1 MAMIEKIRN
10 QRWLLIVVVGVSLL
24 GFLINGAVL
33 KWIQGG
39 NSDIGE
45 INGETISATEWMAAI
60 DEQKL
65 LFNYNGNETGL
76 SNDTWNNLVES
87 KLFLSEFEE
96 LGLSVSDEE
105 YDEIL
110 FGEMTSPYVRQV
122 IYQGQVDSTKRNSLR
137 TNFDGMPANIATGY
151 KNLISIKRMKEKYD
165 LMVKK
170 GQYAN
175 NLDGKW
181 AFKQA
186 SDKVSLSY
194 VVKTYAEIPDSTVT
208 VSESDIRDYYNKHKN
223 DREYKQESSRSVE
236 YIKFP
241 VRASSMDST
250 TLKAQLADLAGSFR
264 TATSDSSFAAENAN
278 TPAKAFSRYHAG
290 SFPEPYNT
298 QVSSDSLG
306 KIIGPFEYNDAYCI
320 AKVSNRINQL
330 DSVRARHIL
339 VKADRKIPAELAT
352 ARAKADSIKS
362 VIAKENNFEAM
373 AAQYGT
379 DGTKNSG
386 GDLNWFAKGAMV
398 KDFEDAAFSGAKGA
412 LQIVVTD
419 FGVHILEVTDQKF
432 AVAKVAIVDRR
443 IEPSSGTRKDA
454 YRLASDFSLN
464 FADTASFRAAA
475 DTLNGGTVVT
485 PANNIKPNATNI
497 PGLANGG
504 TVVSWAYGAELGEV
518 SQPMMI
524 DNDYIIAALTEIKE
538 RGVPTLEN
546 VYDKMKAEA
555 IKEKKAE
562 KYMEMMKQGSLAEIA
577 TAIGSTVKTSAD
589 LTLKATNIPGSGVN
603 VQEYEVIGIAFGM
616 KKDFV
621 SSPIKGKGGVYVL
634 QKTSDIVEGVS
645 DDNYTKDRE
654 TLATSNQNKAA
665 TAIFNSFKEEGDIE
679 DNRYER
685 R

>member
-87 KLFLSEFEE
+87 KLFLGEFEE

-398 KDFEDAAFSGAKGA
+398 KEFEDAAFSGAKGA

-419 FGVHILEVTDQKF
+419 FGVHVLEVTDQKF

>member
-87 KLFLSEFEE
+87 KLFLGEFEE

-208 VSESDIRDYYNKHKN
+208 VSESDIRDYYNKHTN

-290 SFPEPYNT
+290 SFPEPFNT

-398 KDFEDAAFSGAKGA
+398 KEFEDAAFSGAKGA

-419 FGVHILEVTDQKF
+419 FGVHVLEVTDQKF

-562 KYMEMMKQGSLAEIA
+562 KYAAMMNEGSLADIA
-577 TAIGSTVKTSAD
+577 SRIGGEVK
-589 LTLKATNIPGSGVN
+589 KAENVTMRSSNLPMSGVSAQEN
-603 VQEYEVIGIAFGM
+603 VVIGACFGIGTGKM
-616 KKDFV
+616 SKA
-621 SSPIKGKGGVYVL
+621 IIGKGGVYVIQRSADAVSGESTDNYESDRDRTTSSYQ
-634 QKTSDIVEGVS
+634 QKTSNSIFS
-645 DDNYTKDRE
+645 SFRE
-654 TLATSNQNKAA
+654 AA
-665 TAIFNSFKEEGDIE
+665 QIE

>member
-65 LFNYNGNETGL
+65 LFNYNGNESGL

-87 KLFLSEFEE
+87 KLLLGEFEE

-181 AFKQA
+181 SFKQA

-208 VSESDIRDYYNKHKN
+208 VTESDIRDYYNKHKN
-223 DREYKQESSRSVE
+223 DREYKQESSRSVD

-278 TPAKAFSRYHAG
+278 TPGKVFSRYHAG

-298 QVSSDSLG
+298 QVTSDSLG

-373 AAQYGT
+373 AAQFGT

-398 KDFEDAAFSGAKGA
+398 KEFEDAAFGGTKGA

-419 FGVHILEVTDQKF
+419 FGVHILEVTDQKY

-475 DTLNGGTVVT
+475 DTLNGGTVIT

-665 TAIFNSFKEEGDIE
+665 SAIFNSFKEEGDIE

>member
-45 INGETISATEWMAAI
+45 INGENITATEWMAAI

-87 KLFLSEFEE
+87 KLLSGQFEE

-137 TNFDGMPANIATGY
+137 TNFDGMPANISTGY
-151 KNLISIKRMKEKYD
+151 KNLISFKRMKEKYD

-250 TLKAQLADLAGSFR
+250 TLKAQLADLSESFR
-264 TATSDSSFAAENAN
+264 TSKGDSSFAAENAN
-278 TPAKAFSRYHAG
+278 TPAKAFIKYHAG
-290 SFPEPYNT
+290 SFPEPFNT
-298 QVSSDSLG
+298 QVTSDSLG
-306 KIIGPFEYNDAYCI
+306 KVIGPFIHNNGFCI
-320 AKVSNRINQL
+320 AKVSSRINQV

-352 ARAKADSIKS
+352 ARAKADSIKN

-386 GDLNWFAKGAMV
+386 GDLNWFARGAMV
-398 KDFEDAAFSGAKGA
+398 KEFDEAAFSGAKGA

-419 FGVHILEVTDQKF
+419 FGVHILEVTDQKI

-475 DTLNGGTVVT
+475 DTLNGGTVIT
-485 PANNIKPNATNI
+485 PGKNIKPNATNI

-562 KYMEMMKQGSLAEIA
+562 KYMAMMTQGSLAEIA
-577 TAIGSTVKTSAD
+577 TAVGSTVKTAAD

-603 VQEYEVIGIAFGM
+603 AQEYEVVGIAFGM

-634 QKTSDIVEGVS
+634 QKTSDVVEGVS
-645 DDNYTKDRE
+645 EDNYTKDRE
-654 TLATSNQNKAA
+654 TLATSVQNKAA
-665 TAIFNSFKEEGDIE
+665 TAVFNSFKEEGEIE

>member
-45 INGETISATEWMAAI
+45 INGKTISATEWMAAI

-87 KLFLSEFEE
+87 KLFLGEFEE

-290 SFPEPYNT
+290 SFPEPFNT

-398 KDFEDAAFSGAKGA
+398 KEFEDAAFSGAKGA

-419 FGVHILEVTDQKF
+419 FGVHVLEVTDQKF

>member
-65 LFNYNGNETGL
+65 LFNYNGNESGL

-87 KLFLSEFEE
+87 KLLLGEFEE

-208 VSESDIRDYYNKHKN
+208 VTESDIRDYYNKHKN
-223 DREYKQESSRSVE
+223 DREYKQESSRSVD

-278 TPAKAFSRYHAG
+278 TPAKVFSRYHAG

-298 QVSSDSLG
+298 QVTSDSLG

-398 KDFEDAAFSGAKGA
+398 KEFEDAAFGGTKGA

-419 FGVHILEVTDQKF
+419 FGVHILEVTDQKY

-475 DTLNGGTVVT
+475 DTLNGGTVIT

-665 TAIFNSFKEEGDIE
+665 SAIFNSFKEEGDIE

>member
-65 LFNYNGNETGL
+65 LFNYNGNESGL

-87 KLFLSEFEE
+87 KLLLGEFEE

-181 AFKQA
+181 SFKQA

-208 VSESDIRDYYNKHKN
+208 VTESDIRDYYNKHKN
-223 DREYKQESSRSVE
+223 DREYKQESSRSVD

-264 TATSDSSFAAENAN
+264 TATNDSSFAAENAN

-290 SFPEPYNT
+290 SFPEPYNA
-298 QVSSDSLG
+298 QVTSDSLG

-373 AAQYGT
+373 AAQFGT

-386 GDLNWFAKGAMV
+386 GDLNWFGKGAMV
-398 KDFEDAAFSGAKGA
+398 KEFEDAAFGGTKGA

-419 FGVHILEVTDQKF
+419 FGVHILEVTDQKY

-475 DTLNGGTVVT
+475 DTLNGGTVIT

-665 TAIFNSFKEEGDIE
+665 SAIFNSFKEEGDIE

>member
-45 INGETISATEWMAAI
+45 INGESISASEWMAAI
-60 DEQKL
+60 DQQKL
-65 LFNYNGNETGL
+65 LFNYNGNENGL

-87 KLFLSEFEE
+87 KLLLGEFES

-122 IYQGQVDSTKRNSLR
+122 IYQGQADSTKRNQMR
-137 TNFDGMPANIATGY
+137 TNFDGMPANIASGY

-165 LMVKK
+165 LMIKK

-175 NLDGKW
+175 NIDGKW
-181 AFKQA
+181 AFKQTA
-186 SDKVSLSY
+186 DKVSLSY

-208 VSESDIRDYYNKHKN
+208 VTESDIRDYYNKHKN

-250 TLKAQLADLAGSFR
+250 TLKSQLSDLAESFR
-264 TATSDSSFAAENAN
+264 TSKTDSVFAVENAN
-278 TPAKAFSRYHAG
+278 TPAKAFGKYHAG
-290 SFPEPYNT
+290 TFPEPYNT
-298 QVSSDSLG
+298 QVISDSLG
-306 KIIGPFEYNDAYCI
+306 KVIGPFIHNNTFCI

-339 VKADRKIPAELAT
+339 VKADRKNPAELAT
-352 ARAKADSIKS
+352 ARAKADSLKN
-362 VIAKENNFEAM
+362 VIAKNNNFEAM

-398 KDFEDAAFSGAKGA
+398 KEFEDAAFSGAKGA
-412 LQIVVTD
+412 LQLVVTD
-419 FGVHILEVTDQKF
+419 FGVHVLEVTDQKF

-443 IEPSSGTRKDA
+443 IEPGSGTRKDA

-475 DTLNGGTVVT
+475 DTLNGGTAIT
-485 PANNIKPNATNI
+485 PANNIKANATNI

-504 TVVSWAYGAELGEV
+504 SVVSWAYGAELGEV

-524 DNDYIIAALTEIKE
+524 DNDYIIAALTDIKE

-546 VYDKMKAEA
+546 VYEKMKAEA

-562 KYMEMMKQGSLAEIA
+562 KYMEMMKQGTLAEIA
-577 TAIGSTVKTSAD
+577 NAVGSTVKTSAD

-603 VQEYEVIGIAFGM
+603 TQEYEVIGIAFGM

-634 QKTSDIVEGVS
+634 QKTSDVVEGVS

-654 TLATSNQNKAA
+654 TLATSVQNKAA
-665 TAIFNSFKEEGDIE
+665 TSVFNSFKEEGDIE

>member
-45 INGETISATEWMAAI
+45 INGESITATEWMAAI

-87 KLFLSEFEE
+87 KLLTSEFEE

-137 TNFDGMPANIATGY
+137 TNFDGMPANISTGY
-151 KNLISIKRMKEKYD
+151 KNLISFKRMKEKYD

-181 AFKQA
+181 AFKQTA
-186 SDKVSLSY
+186 DKMSLSY

-208 VSESDIRDYYNKHKN
+208 VTESDIRDFYNKHKN

-250 TLKAQLADLAGSFR
+250 TLKAQLADLSESFR
-264 TATSDSSFAAENAN
+264 TSKGDSAFAAENAN
-278 TPAKAFSRYHAG
+278 TPAKAFGKYHAG

-298 QVSSDSLG
+298 QVTSDSLG
-306 KIIGPFEYNDAYCI
+306 KIIGPFVHNNAYCI
-320 AKVSNRINQL
+320 AKVSNRISQL

-352 ARAKADSIKS
+352 ARAKADSIKN

-386 GDLNWFAKGAMV
+386 GDLNWFGKGAMV
-398 KDFEDAAFSGAKGA
+398 KEFEDAAFSGAKGA

-419 FGVHILEVTDQKF
+419 FGVHILEVTDQKY

-475 DTLNGGTVVT
+475 DTLNGGTTVT
-485 PANNIKPNATNI
+485 PAKNLKANATNI

-562 KYMEMMKQGSLAEIA
+562 KYMAMMTQGSLAEIA
-577 TAIGSTVKTSAD
+577 TAVGSTVKTAAD
-589 LTLKATNIPGSGVN
+589 MTLKATNIPGSGVN
-603 VQEYEVIGIAFGM
+603 AQEYEVVGIAFGM

-645 DDNYTKDRE
+645 EDNYTKDRE
-654 TLATSNQNKAA
+654 TLATSVQNKAA
-665 TAIFNSFKEEGDIE
+665 TAVFNSFKEEGDIE

>member
-87 KLFLSEFEE
+87 KLFLGEFEE

-208 VSESDIRDYYNKHKN
+208 VTESDIRDYYNKHKN

-290 SFPEPYNT
+290 SFPEPFNT

-398 KDFEDAAFSGAKGA
+398 KEFEDAAFSGAKGA

-419 FGVHILEVTDQKF
+419 FGVHVLEVTDQKF

>member
-65 LFNYNGNETGL
+65 LFNYNGNESGL

-87 KLFLSEFEE
+87 KLLLGEFEE

-208 VSESDIRDYYNKHKN
+208 VTESDIRDYYNKHKN
-223 DREYKQESSRSVE
+223 DREYKQESSRSVD

-278 TPAKAFSRYHAG
+278 TPAKVFSRYHAG

-398 KDFEDAAFSGAKGA
+398 KEFEDAAFGGTKGA

-419 FGVHILEVTDQKF
+419 FGVHILEVTDQKY

-475 DTLNGGTVVT
+475 DTLNGGTVIT

-665 TAIFNSFKEEGDIE
+665 SAIFNSFKEEGDIE

>member
-65 LFNYNGNETGL
+65 LFNYNGNESGL

-87 KLFLSEFEE
+87 KLLLGEFEE

-208 VSESDIRDYYNKHKN
+208 VTESDIRDYYNKHKN
-223 DREYKQESSRSVE
+223 DREYKQESSRSVD

-398 KDFEDAAFSGAKGA
+398 KEFEDAAFGGTKGA

-475 DTLNGGTVVT
+475 DTLNGGTVIT

-665 TAIFNSFKEEGDIE
+665 SAIFNSFKEEGDIE

>member
-87 KLFLSEFEE
+87 KLFLGEFEE

-290 SFPEPYNT
+290 SFPEPFNT

-419 FGVHILEVTDQKF
+419 FGVHVLEVTDQKF

>member
-87 KLFLSEFEE
+87 KLFLGEFEE

-208 VSESDIRDYYNKHKN
+208 VTESDIRDYYNKHKN

-398 KDFEDAAFSGAKGA
+398 KEFEDAAFSGAKGA

-419 FGVHILEVTDQKF
+419 FGVHVLEVTDQKF

>member
-65 LFNYNGNETGL
+65 LFNYNGNESGL

-87 KLFLSEFEE
+87 KLLLGEFEE

-181 AFKQA
+181 SFKQA

-208 VSESDIRDYYNKHKN
+208 VTESDIRDYYNKHKN
-223 DREYKQESSRSVE
+223 DREYKQESSRSVD

-290 SFPEPYNT
+290 SFPEPYNA
-298 QVSSDSLG
+298 QVTSDSLG

-373 AAQYGT
+373 AAQFGT

-398 KDFEDAAFSGAKGA
+398 KEFEDAAFGGTKGA

-475 DTLNGGTVVT
+475 DTLNGGTVIT

-497 PGLANGG
+497 PGLSNGG

-665 TAIFNSFKEEGDIE
+665 SAIFNSFKEEGDIE

>member
-45 INGETISATEWMAAI
+45 INGETISVTEWMAAI
-60 DEQKL
+60 DQQKL

-87 KLFLSEFEE
+87 KLLMGEFEE

-151 KNLISIKRMKEKYD
+151 KSLISIKRMKEKYD

-208 VSESDIRDYYNKHKN
+208 VTESDIRDYYNKHKN

-250 TLKAQLADLAGSFR
+250 TLKAQLSDLSGSFR
-264 TATSDSSFAAENAN
+264 TEKGDSAFAAENAN
-278 TPAKAFSRYHAG
+278 TPAKAFIKYHAG

-298 QVSSDSLG
+298 QVTSDSLG
-306 KIIGPFEYNDAYCI
+306 KIIGPFEYNSSFCI

-352 ARAKADSIKS
+352 ARAKADSIKN

-386 GDLNWFAKGAMV
+386 GDLNWFGKGAMV
-398 KDFEDAAFSGAKGA
+398 KEFEDAAFSAAKGT

-419 FGVHILEVTDQKF
+419 FGVHILEVTDQKI
-432 AVAKVAIVDRR
+432 AVAKVAIIDRR

-485 PANNIKPNATNI
+485 PGKNIKPNATNI

-577 TAIGSTVKTSAD
+577 TAVGSTVKTSAD

-603 VQEYEVIGIAFGM
+603 TQEYEVIGIAFGM

-634 QKTSDIVEGVS
+634 QKTSDVVEGVS

-654 TLATSNQNKAA
+654 TLATSTQNKAA
-665 TAIFNSFKEEGDIE
+665 TAVFNSFKEEGEIE
-679 DNRYER
+679 DNRYDR